1 MALLTREHMAR
12 EVSVSAFAV
21 ILVEFEKSE
30 ANPKMVRRAH
40 GEGREWREVLQWP
53 HLETVPHTGLFLLFV
68 ILRTFLR
75 KFYKS
80 NLTCTCKCLF
90 DSRNCLSTS
99 HGMPDNC
106 KLSTTTQRAGQYKGL
121 CSLLAPPCL
130 FIGSCQIGK
139 MLRKCKTIKKKSL
152 QGQGSH
158 LWDGIRI

>member
-1 MALLTREHMAR
+1 MAR
-12 EVSVSAFAV
+12 EDSIAVSVFSV
-21 ILVEFEKSE
+21 ILLQFEKSE

-40 GEGREWREVLQWP
+40 GEEKEWREVLQRP
-53 HLETVPHTGLFLLFV
+53 HLETVPHTGLFPFFV
-68 ILRTFLR
+68 ILRNFLW
-75 KFYKS
+75 KLYKS
-80 NLTCTCKCLF
+80 NLTCSCKCSF

-106 KLSTTTQRAGQYKGL
+106 KLSTTTQQAGQYKGL

-139 MLRKCKTIKKKSL
+139 MLRKCKTIKNNSL